1 MKVKD
6 LLEFNPEAD
15 IEIIMPNCLPFEGN
29 LDLGWSHGE
38 GECED
43 TRKKTVKTVS
53 IFLGKNIE
61 NVKIVKV
68 LNL

>member
-15 IEIIMPNCLPFEGN
+15 IEIIMPNHLAYEGN

-38 GECED
+38 GESED
-43 TRKKTVKTVS
+43 LRKETVKTVS
-53 IFLGKNIE
+53 IFLGENIE
-61 NVKIVKV
+61 NVKIVPV